1 VRYNDRVVSGQNQ
14 RVSAKAVRHKR
25 PTKDEVVSA
34 FRRDQILSAAH
45 AVFASRGYREATV
58 GDIADAAG
66 IAKGT
71 LYLYFKSKDSI
82 YWAALHRGL
91 DQLHALTRSAM
102 ERAVDP
108 HAKLL
113 AFVDTKVRFFDEDRE
128 FFSIYF
134 AEFGN
139 VVPQHVPAQKAFLRR
154 YLAQAAMLDDAF
166 GAAAAA
172 GLVRRSPVNGLG
184 FSVLAITHSVISR
197 RLRGWSD
204 NTLEEDV
211 RLAVD
216 LLWNGLAEPAHV

>member
-1 VRYNDRVVSGQNQ
+1 VVSVQNQ
-14 RVSAKAVRHKR
+14 RVSAKAMRHKR
-25 PTKDEVVSA
+25 PTKDDVVSA

-45 AVFASRGYREATV
+45 GVFAGRGYREATV
-58 GDIADAAG
+58 GDIAEAAG

-71 LYLYFKSKDSI
+71 LYLYFKSKDAI

-91 DQLHALTRSAM
+91 DQLHALTRTAID
-102 ERAVDP
+102 RAVHPRD
-108 HAKLL
+108 KLL

-166 GAAAAA
+166 AAAAEA
-172 GLVRRSPVNGLG
+172 GLVRPSQTEGLG
-184 FSVLAITHSVISR
+184 FAVLAITHSVISR
-197 RLRGWSD
+197 RLRGWSK
-204 NTLEEDV
+204 NTLEQDV
-211 RLAVD
+211 RVAVD
-216 LLWNGLAEPAHV
+216 LLWNGLAEPAHA